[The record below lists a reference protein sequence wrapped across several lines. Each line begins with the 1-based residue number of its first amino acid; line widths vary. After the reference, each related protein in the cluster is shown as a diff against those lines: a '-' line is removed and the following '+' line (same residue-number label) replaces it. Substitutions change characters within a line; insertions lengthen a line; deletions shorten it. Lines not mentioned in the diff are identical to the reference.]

1 MKKRGFFFFLLL
13 LSCMMTFAQE
23 VEESNESK
31 REFAVAVSGSTLGFG
46 GEVAMS
52 LSQKFSL
59 RLRGQYLN
67 IDNVLGGQ
75 EEEIG
80 GETFIIDGGPG
91 STEVDLS
98 VEYRPF
104 RNSSFKLVGGVGYF
118 FDGELSFM
126 GVNETGFTYGDLV
139 IASEDVGTIDF
150 QMDYSGLAPYFGLG
164 FGRAI
169 PKGRVGF
176 GFELGTFYTGEPEA
190 RIVATDM
197 MADNVELRED
207 RFQEDISDY
216 KWYPFLNLRLAV
228 NLTK

>member
-1 MKKRGFFFFLLL
+1 MKKRDFFFLLFL
-13 LSCMMTFAQE
+13 FSCVFAFSQE
-23 VEESNESK
+23 LEEETQEK
-31 REFAVAVSGSTLGFG
+31 RKFAVAVNGSTLGVG
-46 GEVAMS
+46 GEVGMT

-67 IDNVLGGQ
+67 IDNVLGGK

-91 STEVDLS
+91 STVIDLVVD
-98 VEYRPF
+98 YYPF
-104 RNSSFKLVGGVGYF
+104 KRSSFKLVGGLGYF
-118 FDGELSFM
+118 INGELSFM
-126 GVNETGFTYGDLV
+126 GVNETGFSYGDLV
-139 IASEDVGTIDF
+139 IAAEDVGTIDF
-150 QMDYSGLAPYFGLG
+150 IMDYSGLSPYLGLG

-176 GFELGTFYTGEPEA
+176 GFELGTYYLGEPEA
-190 RIVATDM
+190 SIVATDM

-216 KWYPFLNLRLAV
+216 RWYPFINLRIAV